1 MKTSLV
7 ILILLSLIFIV
18 CDNGTKPAPEQIVY
32 KLDVPKT
39 EFERTD
45 TLTGEFIVTNQSESE
60 KVFTFLN
67 LQQHGFTLTDQNN
80 TVVILYPTGF
90 HPALTSFRLQPNES
104 KTYPIRTEFRDQNGQ
119 LLDPGTYTLSAYL
132 LDGEY
137 PKVSTTIKIR

>member
-1 MKTSLV
+1 MKTPLV
-7 ILILLSLIFIV
+7 IQILLSLTFIV
-18 CDNGTKPAPEQIVY
+18 CDNGTKPALDQIVY

-39 EFERTD
+39 EFELAD
-45 TLTGEFIVTNQSESE
+45 TLTGEFIVTNQTESE
-60 KVFTFLN
+60 KVFNFLN

-90 HPALTSFRLQPNES
+90 SPMLSSFRLQPNES
-104 KTYPIRTEFRDQNGQ
+104 KTYPIRTEFRDHNGQ
-119 LLDPGTYTLSAYL
+119 LLNPGTYTLSAYL